1 MSCVGRYTVIFS
13 QLTYSTFS
21 TDMQEQALQVS
32 AIKSEG
38 DGCAIWGP
46 SDMDGDEREEE
57 REPEMEEEKAASRS
71 TSSIS
76 PVRNP
81 PPENHLVTFGERK
94 DRRMHKHSHIGSK
107 PSKCMFDIDYNTI
120 SVSSSFPFNLKP
132 TAGIVIL
139 HFNS

>member
-38 DGCAIWGP
+38 DGSAIWGP
-46 SDMDGDEREEE
+46 SDMDGKEREL
-57 REPEMEEEKAASRS
+57 EMEEEKAASRS

-94 DRRMHKHSHIGSK
+94 DRCMHKHSHTGSK

-120 SVSSSFPFNLKP
+120 SVCP
-132 TAGIVIL
+132 L
-139 HFNS
+139 HFPLI